1 MMELTL
7 LGLVLSLLLQLEV
20 TEGQRRVEG
29 RKIHVFKGQGQ
40 DVLSSLPCEH
50 HSQGYIVPDP
60 YHCDRFLVCG
70 SNGRREIR
78 LCQDPEESF
87 HLEQGFCWKREE
99 EHCLE
104 TGRTRRW
111 NIDTINLE
119 IRLYQDL
126 KSKRVPRSLSS
137 HGHKDVLKEVQ
148 CEEDGEGYIVPDPH
162 HCNRYLECDPLANGE
177 VKLCK
182 EGQSLNTQLGVC
194 QDSKSVDCRDRTKRW
209 KVLPKTKKIRLF
221 QGLKKAPLV
230 TTLSSTTTP
239 LAAVIKTTTIPAL
252 ENSVVH
258 HDPLVEAQ
266 CEGDGVYVVPDPLH
280 CDRYLLCPGHSV
292 QLCDDGE
299 LLDTETGYCAPQDTV
314 QCAGRTLNM
323 RNIRKQLEARLEE
336 KVKDIAR
343 ETEEIN
349 LFLSTSTSTTT
360 TRKPEVTTQKSSIR
374 RFGTR
379 LLEHSSP
386 STPVTKVE
394 TGVVPQPSS
403 IRSFVFPNK
412 QRTSALEKNSPME
425 KIEDVSSQQK
435 TVPRPA
441 GIKIVK
447 NTFDINS
454 SSVKR
459 TPQKSV
465 EEVDCKNTE
474 VGYKVGDKDQCDRY
488 VDCSPDGVKTI
499 SLCPDGLAFSI
510 SKSQCD
516 YLTKVDCTSRPN
528 LQQPKSTKLCPRE
541 NGYFPVAA
549 EISCSQYVDCR
560 NGIGHVTN
568 CGAGAVFDEVSG
580 CVHPD
585 QTDRAGCSASEKY
598 SFTCPSFGLYQR
610 FGDHDRLPHPS
621 DCSLFYACLRNGA
634 PRLLSCQAPT
644 VFNPESGFCEHQD
657 KVPGCQGYYP
667 ETADL
672 DRDKLTEEIREKLL
686 EELGL
691 SR

>member
-1 MMELTL
+1 
-7 LGLVLSLLLQLEV
+7 
-20 TEGQRRVEG
+20 
-29 RKIHVFKGQGQ
+29 
-40 DVLSSLPCEH
+40 
-50 HSQGYIVPDP
+50 
-60 YHCDRFLVCG
+60 
-70 SNGRREIR
+70 
-78 LCQDPEESF
+78 
-87 HLEQGFCWKREE
+87 LEQGFCWRREE
-99 EHCLE
+99 EHCLR

-111 NIDTINLE
+111 NIDTINME

-126 KSKRVPRSLSS
+126 KSKRVPRSVSAP
-137 HGHKDVLKEVQ
+137 GHTDVLKEVQ
-148 CEEDGEGYIVPDPH
+148 CELDGEGYIVPDPQY
-162 HCNRYLECDPLANGE
+162 CNRYLECDHLANGE

-182 EGQSLNTQLGVC
+182 EDESLNIDLGEC
-194 QDSKSVDCRDRTKRW
+194 QERKSVDCQDRTKRW
-209 KVLPKTKKIRLF
+209 KVIMPKTKKIRLF
-221 QGLKKAPLV
+221 QGLKKSPVV
-230 TTLSSTTTP
+230 TTLSTTTT
-239 LAAVIKTTTIPAL
+239 LAPVTKTGSSPGR
-252 ENSVVH
+252 EDSVVH
-258 HDPLVEAQ
+258 HDPLEEAQ
-266 CEGDGVYVVPDPLH
+266 CEGEGVYVVPDPLH
-280 CDRYLLCPGHSV
+280 CDRYLLCPGHSI
-292 QLCDDGE
+292 QLCDVGQ
-299 LLDTETGYCAPQDTV
+299 LLDTQTGYCAPRDTV
-314 QCAGRTLNM
+314 QCGDRTLNM
-323 RNIRKQLEARLEE
+323 RNIREQLEARLEE

-349 LFLSTSTSTTT
+349 LFLSTSTTTTT
-360 TRKPEVTTQKSSIR
+360 TRRPETTTQKSSIR
-374 RFGTR
+374 KFGTG
-379 LLEHSSP
+379 LLEQSSP
-386 STPVTKVE
+386 SAPAKKVE

-412 QRTSALEKNSPME
+412 PRASGVEKKTTVE
-425 KIEDVSSQQK
+425 KIEDISSQQK
-435 TVPRPA
+435 TVPRPV

-447 NTFDINS
+447 NTFDISS
-454 SSVKR
+454 SSVKT

-465 EEVDCKNTE
+465 EEVECKKTE

-510 SKSQCD
+510 TKSQCD

-585 QTDRAGCSASEKY
+585 QTRRPGCSATEKY

-644 VFNPESGFCEHQD
+644 VFNPESGFCEDQD
-657 KVPGCQGYYP
+657 KVPGCEGFYP
-667 ETADL
+667 ETQHL
-672 DRDKLTEEIREKLL
+672 DREKLTEEIREELL
-686 EELGL
+686 KELGL